1 MEIPLCKLQIC
12 INVRK
17 NRKGENRN
25 AEPSATPDPRRFGG
39 DRRHIAAQ
47 DRAGLT
53 AWGTRREKITN
64 DKLNLDSNDLIG
76 ILLAAAAA
84 LLCVTI
90 DYFTKET
97 DNDD

>member
-1 MEIPLCKLQIC
+1 MGIPLCKLRIC
-12 INVRK
+12 ISVRK
-17 NRKGENRN
+17 NRKEENRN
-25 AEPSATPDPRRFGG
+25 AEPSAAPDPRRFGG

-47 DRAGLT
+47 DRTGLT
-53 AWGTRREKITN
+53 ARGTRREKITN
-64 DKLNLDSNDLIG
+64 DKLNLDPNDLVG